1 MECIGMVAIQPHSEF
16 EELDT
21 IGPYRLTR
29 LLGEG
34 AFGRVYEAYQPF
46 LDRKVAI
53 KVLRT
58 DVTTQGPVEQQFM
71 REARTIAR
79 LRHPKIVAVYEF
91 GSITDSGRLLTYMV
105 MEYLPGD
112 TLRARMQGNPLPW
125 AEVVAIVEQLAE
137 GLDYAHAQG
146 VVHRDL

>member
-1 MECIGMVAIQPHSEF
+1 METMQTTSEF
-16 EELDT
+16 EERQT

-58 DVTTQGPVEQQFM
+58 DVSTRGGAEQQFM

-91 GSITDSGRLLTYMV
+91 GSISNDDHDDHPLTYMV

-112 TLRARMQGNPLPW
+112 TLRTRMQGVPMPLP
-125 AEVVAIVEQLAE
+125 EMVTILEQLAE

-146 VVHRDL
+146 V